1 MKHKLT
7 IEEAAVDAVFTP
19 RVDRSTRRPYAQPQ
33 ITAHGTVKELT
44 LAVDAAGEDG
54 LGGSAIVLPP

>member
-1 MKHKLT
+1 
-7 IEEAAVDAVFTP
+7 VDAVSTP
-19 RVDRSTRRPYAQPQ
+19 RADRSTRRPYAPPQ